1 MSLSRLALRTRIY
14 AGFSLLVLLGLA
26 LAVFGGWQL
35 LSIKDGVHRMS
46 KLSDGMVR
54 VLQTG
59 RALETVHRATHA
71 YIASG
76 SEEQLRIATDAAAK
90 ASELLQASAQAT
102 ASADRRRAYNDL
114 QTSLNEFQRKREA
127 LVQSTQTINADRSRL
142 FSGGDQLASA
152 AAKLVEAARASG
164 DASLIRG
171 AGEIEPAVLLVRIA
185 NWRFLATHDASGAA
199 TFKANAS
206 KASAAIAAFEQGEL
220 ANAIRPLLT
229 ATKTAL
235 ADYITAF
242 DSVSAQMLKRD
253 ELFEKQL
260 TPLFVDMQTTAAN
273 AQSSLDHDFE
283 QIRDAN
289 QETIDSTISL
299 QEIVGG
305 LALVIGV
312 LMAFLIA
319 RVIIGPV
326 AAMTEAMER
335 LATGDLRVEVPSRDS
350 SDEIGAMARAVEVF
364 KQNAFERQ
372 RLEDEKVQSE
382 KRSIQE
388 RYAALARLADTF
400 SGSVGGI
407 IDTVT
412 ATATELEAAAS
423 TLTRTAETT
432 HDLAGAVAGASEDAS
447 TNVQSV
453 ATAAEELFASVNEIG
468 RQVQQSTTIAAQ
480 AVKQAE
486 ATDARISD
494 LSQAA
499 SRIGDVV
506 QLITAIAE
514 QTNLLALNATIEAAR
529 AGESGRGFAVVA
541 QEVKTLAAQ
550 TQKATGD
557 IGAQITGMQAATQQS
572 VGAIKEISTT
582 ISRISEIASII
593 AAAVEEQ
600 SATTQEI
607 SRSIN
612 RASQSTGQVATKIG
626 EVNRGAS
633 ETGSASSQVLTSAR
647 SLANDGTR
655 LKVEVEKFLATVR
668 AG

>member
-1 MSLSRLALRTRIY
+1 MSLSGLALRTRIY
-14 AGFSLLVLLGLA
+14 GGFGLLVLLGLA
-26 LAVFGGWQL
+26 LAVFGCWQL
-35 LSIKDGVHRMS
+35 SSIKDGVHRMT

-54 VLQTG
+54 VLQIG
-59 RALETVHRATHA
+59 RAIETIHRAAIVYTA
-71 YIASG
+71 AGNEESLRDASN
-76 SEEQLRIATDAAAK
+76 AAAK
-90 ASELLQASAQAT
+90 AAELLQAAAQAT
-102 ASADRRRAYNDL
+102 TSSERRRAYNDL

-127 LVQSTQTINADRSRL
+127 LVQSTQAINTERSKL
-142 FSGGDQLASA
+142 FTGGDQLTSA
-152 AAKLVEAARASG
+152 TAKLAEAARASS
-164 DASLIRG
+164 DASVSRAAID
-171 AGEIEPAVLLVRIA
+171 IEPAVLLVRVA
-185 NWRFLATHDASGAA
+185 NWRFLATHDASGPA
-199 TFKANAS
+199 TFKANAA
-206 KASAAIAAFEQGEL
+206 KASAAVAALEQGEL
-220 ANAIRPLLT
+220 ANAIRPLLA

-235 ADYITAF
+235 ADYIAAF
-242 DSVSAQMLKRD
+242 DSVSTQMLKRD
-253 ELFEKQL
+253 ELFDKQL
-260 TPLFVDMQTTAAN
+260 APLLIDMRTTAAN
-273 AQSSLDHDFE
+273 AQSSLSHDFE

-289 QETIDSTISL
+289 DGAIESAIAL
-299 QEIVGG
+299 QEVAAG
-305 LALVIGV
+305 LALVIGG
-312 LMAFLIA
+312 LMAYLIA
-319 RVIIGPV
+319 RIIIGPV
-326 AAMTEAMER
+326 AAMTDAMQR
-335 LATGDLRVEVPSRDS
+335 LATGDARVEVPSRDN

-364 KQNAFERQ
+364 KQNVVERR
-372 RLEDEKVQSE
+372 RLEDEKAQNEV
-382 KRSIQE
+382 RSVQE
-388 RYAALARLADTF
+388 RYVALARLADTF

-407 IDTVT
+407 IETVS
-412 ATATELEAAAS
+412 ATELEAAAT

-486 ATDARISD
+486 ATDARIGD

-572 VGAIKEISTT
+572 VGAIKEIGTT

-593 AAAVEEQ
+593 AAAVEQQ

-647 SLANDGTR
+647 SLANEGNR

>member
-14 AGFSLLVLLGLA
+14 AGFSLLILLGLA
-26 LAVFGGWQL
+26 LTAFGGWQL
-35 LSIKDGVHRMS
+35 SSIQDGVRRMS

-54 VLQTG
+54 VSQIG
-59 RALETVHRATHA
+59 RALETIHRASLA
-71 YIASG
+71 YLATG
-76 SEEQLRIATDAAAK
+76 NEEQLRNASDAAAK
-90 ASELLQASAQAT
+90 ATELLQVAAQAT
-102 ASADRRRAYNDL
+102 TSPERRRAYNDL
-114 QTSLNEFQRKREA
+114 QTSLNEFQRKRET
-127 LVQSTQTINADRSRL
+127 LVQSTQTINADRSKL
-142 FSGGDQLASA
+142 SAGGDQLSSA
-152 AAKLVEAARASG
+152 TAKLVEAARASG
-164 DASLIRG
+164 DASLIR
-171 AGEIEPAVLLVRIA
+171 AASEIEPAVLLVRVA
-185 NWRFLATHDASGAA
+185 HWRFLTTHEPSGPA
-199 TFKANAS
+199 TFKSSAS
-206 KASAAIAAFEQGEL
+206 RASVAIAALEQAEL
-220 ANAIRPLLT
+220 ANAIRPLVA

-235 ADYITAF
+235 SDYITAF
-242 DSVSAQMLKRD
+242 DSVSTQMLKRD
-253 ELFEKQL
+253 ELFEKHL
-260 TPLFVDMQTTAAN
+260 APLLVDMQTTAAN
-273 AQSSLDHDFE
+273 AQSSLSHDFE
-283 QIRDAN
+283 QMRDAN
-289 QETIDSTISL
+289 DGVIDTTITL
-299 QEIVGG
+299 QEVAAG
-305 LALVIGV
+305 LVLVIGA

-335 LATGDLRVEVPSRDS
+335 LATGDIRVEVPSREH

-364 KQNAFERQ
+364 KQNAVERR
-372 RLEDEKVQSE
+372 RLEDEKAQNE
-382 KRSIQE
+382 ARSVQE
-388 RYAALARLADTF
+388 RYGALTRLADTF

-407 IDTVT
+407 IDTVS
-412 ATATELEAAAS
+412 ATATELEAAAT

-572 VGAIKEISTT
+572 VGAIKEIGTT

-593 AAAVEEQ
+593 AAAVEQQ

-647 SLANDGTR
+647 SLANEGNR

>member
-14 AGFSLLVLLGLA
+14 AGFSLLVLLGFVLA
-26 LAVFGGWQL
+26 TFGGWQL
-35 LSIKDGVHRMS
+35 SSIGDGVHGMS

-59 RALETVHRATHA
+59 RALETIHRATLA
-71 YIASG
+71 YIATG
-76 SEEQLRIATDAAAK
+76 SDEQLRTATEAATK
-90 ASELLQASAQAT
+90 AGELLQVSAQAT
-102 ASADRRRAYNDL
+102 GSSERRRAYNDL
-114 QTSLNEFQRKREA
+114 ETSLNEFQRKREA
-127 LVQSTQTINADRSRL
+127 LVQSTQTINAERSKL
-142 FSGGDQLASA
+142 FAGGDQLASA

-171 AGEIEPAVLLVRIA
+171 ANDIEPAVLLVRIA
-185 NWRFLATHDASGAA
+185 NWRFLATHDAGGPA
-199 TFKANAS
+199 TFRSNAG
-206 KASAAIAAFEQGEL
+206 KASAAIAAAEQGEVP
-220 ANAIRPLLT
+220 NAIRPLLA

-235 ADYITAF
+235 TDYIAAF
-242 DSVSAQMLKRD
+242 DSVSTQMLKRD

-260 TPLFVDMQTTAAN
+260 APLLVDMQTTAAN
-273 AQSSLDHDFE
+273 AQNSLNHDFE

-289 QETIDSTISL
+289 QDAIDSTITL
-299 QEIVGG
+299 QEIAGG
-305 LALVIGV
+305 FALVIGG

-335 LATGDLRVEVPSRDS
+335 LATGDTRVDVPSRDS

-364 KQNAFERQ
+364 KQNAVDRQ
-372 RLEDEKVQSE
+372 RLEDEQAQNEARSVQD
-382 KRSIQE
+382 

-407 IDTVT
+407 VETVT

-447 TNVQSV
+447 SNVQSV

-572 VGAIKEISTT
+572 VGAIKEIGTT

-647 SLANDGTR
+647 SLANEGSR

>member
-1 MSLSRLALRTRIY
+1 MSLSRLALRARIY
-14 AGFSLLVLLGLA
+14 AGISLLVLLGLA
-26 LAVFGGWQL
+26 LAVFGGWQFS
-35 LSIKDGVHRMS
+35 SIKDGVLKMS
-46 KLSDGMVR
+46 KLSSGMVR
-54 VLQTG
+54 VLQIG
-59 RALETVHRATHA
+59 GALETIHRATLG
-71 YIASG
+71 YIATG
-76 SEEQLRIATDAAAK
+76 SEEQLRTATDAATK
-90 ASELLQASAQAT
+90 ANELLQVSAQST

-114 QTSLNEFQRKREA
+114 QTSLNEFQRKREL
-127 LVQSTQTINADRSRL
+127 LVQSTQTITVERSKL
-142 FSGGDQLASA
+142 FAGGDQLANA

-164 DASLIRG
+164 DVSLIRA
-171 AGEIEPAVLLVRIA
+171 AGEIEPAVLLVRVA
-185 NWRFLATHDASGAA
+185 NWRFLATHDAGGAA
-199 TFKANAS
+199 TFKSNAG
-206 KASAAIAAFEQGEL
+206 KASAAVAALEQGEL
-220 ANAIRPLLT
+220 PNAIRPMLA
-229 ATKTAL
+229 ATKAAL
-235 ADYITAF
+235 ADYIAAF
-242 DSVSAQMLKRD
+242 DSVSGQMFKRD

-260 TPLFVDMQTTAAN
+260 SPLLIEMQTTAAN
-273 AQSSLDHDFE
+273 AQSSLNHDFE

-289 QETIDSTISL
+289 QDAIESTITL
-299 QEIVGG
+299 QEIAGG
-305 LALVIGV
+305 LALVIGG
-312 LMAFLIA
+312 LMAVLIS
-319 RVIIGPV
+319 RIIIGPV
-326 AAMTEAMER
+326 AAMTDAMER
-335 LATGDLRVEVPSRDS
+335 LATGDTRVEVPSRDG

-364 KQNAFERQ
+364 RQNAIERQ
-372 RLEDEKVQSE
+372 SLEDEKTHNEV
-382 KRSIQE
+382 RAVQE
-388 RYAALARLADTF
+388 RHSALTRLADTF

-407 IDTVT
+407 IDAVT

-572 VGAIKEISTT
+572 VGAIKEIGTT

-647 SLANDGTR
+647 SLANEGNR
-655 LKVEVEKFLATVR
+655 LKIEVDKFLATVR

>member
-1 MSLSRLALRTRIY
+1 MSLSRLALRPRIY
-14 AGFSLLVLLGLA
+14 AGFSVLVLLGLA
-26 LAVFGGWQL
+26 LAVSGGWQL
-35 LSIKDGVHRMS
+35 SSIKDGVHRMS

-54 VLQTG
+54 VLQIG
-59 RALETVHRATHA
+59 RALETVHRATLGYVA
-71 YIASG
+71 TG
-76 SEEQLRIATDAAAK
+76 SEEQLRTATDAATK
-90 ASELLQASAQAT
+90 ANELLQVCAQAT
-102 ASADRRRAYNDL
+102 TSSERRRAYNDL

-127 LVQSTQTINADRSRL
+127 LVQSTQTITADRSKL
-142 FSGGDQLASA
+142 FAGGDQLANA

-164 DASLIRG
+164 DAALVRG
-171 AGEIEPAVLLVRIA
+171 AGEIEPALLLVRVA

-199 TFKANAS
+199 TFKANAG
-206 KASAAIAAFEQGEL
+206 KATAAIATLEQGEL
-220 ANAIRPLLT
+220 ANAIRPLLA

-235 ADYITAF
+235 VDYIAAF
-242 DSVSAQMLKRD
+242 DSVSSQMLKRD

-260 TPLFVDMQTTAAN
+260 SPLLIDMQTTAAN
-273 AQSSLDHDFE
+273 AQNSLNHDFE

-289 QETIDSTISL
+289 QDAIESTITL
-299 QEIVGG
+299 QDIAGG
-305 LALVIGV
+305 LALVIGG

-319 RVIIGPV
+319 RAIIGPV
-326 AAMTEAMER
+326 AAMTDAMER
-335 LATGDLRVEVPSRDS
+335 LATGDTRVEVPSRDS

-364 KQNAFERQ
+364 KQNAVERQ
-372 RLEDEKVQSE
+372 RLEDEKAQNE
-382 KRSIQE
+382 ARSVEE
-388 RYAALARLADTF
+388 RYTALTRLADTF

-407 IDTVT
+407 IDAVT

-572 VGAIKEISTT
+572 VGAIKEIGTT

-647 SLANDGTR
+647 SLANKGNR
-655 LKVEVEKFLATVR
+655 LKVEVDKFLATVR

>member
-1 MSLSRLALRTRIY
+1 MSLSRLTLRTRIY
-14 AGFSLLVLLGLA
+14 GGFSLLVLLGLA

-35 LSIKDGVHRMS
+35 SLIKDGIHRMS

-59 RALETVHRATHA
+59 RALETVHRATLA

-76 SEEQLRIATDAAAK
+76 NEEQLRVATDAAAK
-90 ASELLQASAQAT
+90 AAELLQASAQAT

-114 QTSLNEFQRKREA
+114 QASLNEFQRKREA

-142 FSGGDQLASA
+142 FSGGDKLASA

-171 AGEIEPAVLLVRIA
+171 AGDIEPAVLLVRIA
-185 NWRFLATHDASGAA
+185 NWRFLATHDAGGTAN
-199 TFKANAS
+199 FKSNAS
-206 KASAAIAAFEQGEL
+206 KASAAIAALEQGEA
-220 ANAIRPLLT
+220 ANAVRPLLT

-235 ADYITAF
+235 ADYVTAF

-260 TPLFVDMQTTAAN
+260 APLLVDMQTTAAN
-273 AQSSLDHDFE
+273 AQNSLNHDFE
-283 QIRDAN
+283 QIRDSN
-289 QETIDSTISL
+289 QDAIDSTISL

-305 LALVIGV
+305 LALVVGV
-312 LMAFLIA
+312 LMAFVIA

-335 LATGDLRVEVPSRDS
+335 LATGDIRIEVPSRDS

-364 KQNAFERQ
+364 KQNAVDRQ
-372 RLEDEKVQSE
+372 RLEDEKVQNE

-388 RYAALARLADTF
+388 RYTALARLADTF

-572 VGAIKEISTT
+572 VGAIKEIGTT

-612 RASQSTGQVATKIG
+612 RASQSTGEVATKIG

-647 SLANDGTR
+647 SLANDGAR

>member
-1 MSLSRLALRTRIY
+1 MALSRLALRTRIY
-14 AGFSLLVLLGLA
+14 AGFSLLVLLSLA

-35 LSIKDGVHRMS
+35 VSIKDGVRRMS
-46 KLSDGMVR
+46 ALSDNVAH
-54 VLQTG
+54 VLEIG
-59 RALETVHRATHA
+59 AAFETIHRAAVGYMAT
-71 YIASG
+71 G
-76 SEEQLRIATDAAAK
+76 NDKQLSNATEAVAK
-90 ASELLQASAQAT
+90 ATELLQVAARAT
-102 ASADRRRAYNDL
+102 VSEERRRAYNDL
-114 QTSLNEFQRKREA
+114 ETSLGEFQRQRET
-127 LVQSTQTINADRSRL
+127 LTQSTQAINADRSKL
-142 FSGGDQLASA
+142 FSGGDQLSGA
-152 AAKLVEAARASG
+152 AAKLVDAARAGG
-164 DASLIRG
+164 DAAISHG
-171 AGEIEPAVLLVRIA
+171 AIDIETAVLLVRVA
-185 NWRFLATHDASGAA
+185 SWRFLATHDANGPA
-199 TFKANAS
+199 TFRTHAG
-206 KASAAIAAFEQGEL
+206 KASAAIAAIEQGEL
-220 ANAIRPLLT
+220 PNAMRLLVA

-235 ADYITAF
+235 TEYIATF
-242 DSVSAQMLKRD
+242 ESASTQILKRN
-253 ELFEKQL
+253 ELFEKQMV
-260 TPLFVDMQTTAAN
+260 PLLVDMQMSVAK
-273 AQSSLDHDFE
+273 AQGVLNHDFDQTRE
-283 QIRDAN
+283 ASDDAI
-289 QETIDSTISL
+289 EGTITL
-299 QEIVGG
+299 QEVAVGLG
-305 LALVIGV
+305 LVIGG
-312 LMAFLIA
+312 LIAFLVTRA
-319 RVIIGPV
+319 IIGPV

-335 LATGDLRVEVPSRDS
+335 LATGDTRVEVPSRDNT
-350 SDEIGAMARAVEVF
+350 DEIGAMARAVEVF
-364 KQNAFERQ
+364 KHNATERR
-372 RLEDEKVQSE
+372 RLEDENAQNE
-382 KRSIQE
+382 ARSVRE
-388 RYAALARLADTF
+388 RHAALGRLAETF

-407 IDTVT
+407 IEAVS

-572 VGAIKEISTT
+572 VGAIKEIGTT
-582 ISRISEIASII
+582 IGRISEIASII

-607 SRSIN
+607 SRSIH

-647 SLANDGTR
+647 SLANEGNR
-655 LKVEVEKFLATVR
+655 LKGEVEKFLATVR
-668 AG
+668 VG

>member
-1 MSLSRLALRTRIY
+1 MSLSGLALRTRIY
-14 AGFSLLVLLGLA
+14 GGFSLLVLLGLA
-26 LAVFGGWQL
+26 LAVFGCWQL
-35 LSIKDGVHRMS
+35 SSIKDGVHRMT

-54 VLQTG
+54 VLQIG
-59 RALETVHRATHA
+59 RAIETIHRAAIVYTA
-71 YIASG
+71 AGNEESLRDASN
-76 SEEQLRIATDAAAK
+76 AAAK
-90 ASELLQASAQAT
+90 AAELLQAAAQAT
-102 ASADRRRAYNDL
+102 ASSERRRAYNDL

-127 LVQSTQTINADRSRL
+127 LVQSTQAINTERSKL
-142 FSGGDQLASA
+142 FTGGDQLTSA
-152 AAKLVEAARASG
+152 TAKLVEAARASS
-164 DASLIRG
+164 DAVSRAAID
-171 AGEIEPAVLLVRIA
+171 IEPAVLLVRVA
-185 NWRFLATHDASGAA
+185 NWRFLATHDASGPA
-199 TFKANAS
+199 TFKANAA
-206 KASAAIAAFEQGEL
+206 KASAAVAALEQGEL
-220 ANAIRPLLT
+220 ANAIRPLLA

-235 ADYITAF
+235 ADYIAAF
-242 DSVSAQMLKRD
+242 DSVSTQMLKRD
-253 ELFEKQL
+253 ELFDKQL
-260 TPLFVDMQTTAAN
+260 APLLIDMRTTAAN
-273 AQSSLDHDFE
+273 AQSSLSHDFE

-289 QETIDSTISL
+289 DGAIESAIAL
-299 QEIVGG
+299 QEVAAG
-305 LALVIGV
+305 LALVIGG

-319 RVIIGPV
+319 RIIIGPV
-326 AAMTEAMER
+326 AAMTDAMQR
-335 LATGDLRVEVPSRDS
+335 LATGDARVEVPSRDN

-364 KQNAFERQ
+364 KQNVVERR
-372 RLEDEKVQSE
+372 RLEDEKAQNEV
-382 KRSIQE
+382 RSVQE
-388 RYAALARLADTF
+388 RYVALARLADTF

-407 IDTVT
+407 IETVS
-412 ATATELEAAAS
+412 ATATELEAAAT

-486 ATDARISD
+486 ATDARIGD

-572 VGAIKEISTT
+572 VGAIKEIGTT

-593 AAAVEEQ
+593 AAAVEQQ

-647 SLANDGTR
+647 SLANEGNR

>member
-1 MSLSRLALRTRIY
+1 MSLSRLALRARIY
-14 AGFSLLVLLGLA
+14 AGFSLLVLLGIA
-26 LAVFGGWQL
+26 LAFFGVWQMF
-35 LSIKDGVHRMS
+35 SIKDGVYRMS

-54 VLQTG
+54 VLQIG
-59 RALETVHRATHA
+59 RALETVHRATLG
-71 YIASG
+71 YVTSG
-76 SEEQLRIATDAAAK
+76 SEEQLRTATDAATK
-90 ASELLQASAQAT
+90 AYELLQAAAQAT
-102 ASADRRRAYNDL
+102 GSAERRRAYNDL

-127 LVQSTQTINADRSRL
+127 LVQSTQTISTDRSKL
-142 FSGGDQLASA
+142 FTGGDQLANA
-152 AAKLVEAARASG
+152 AARLVEAARASG
-164 DASLIRG
+164 EASLVRG
-171 AGEIEPAVLLVRIA
+171 AGEIEPAVLLVRVA
-185 NWRFLATHDASGAA
+185 NWRFLATHDASGAT
-199 TFKANAS
+199 TFKSSAG
-206 KASAAIAAFEQGEL
+206 KASAAIAALEQGEL
-220 ANAIRPLLT
+220 PNAIRPLLA

-235 ADYITAF
+235 VDYIAAF
-242 DSVSAQMLKRD
+242 DSVSSQMLKRD

-260 TPLFVDMQTTAAN
+260 SPLLIDMQTTAAN
-273 AQSSLDHDFE
+273 AQNSLNHDFE

-289 QETIDSTISL
+289 QDAIESTITL
-299 QEIVGG
+299 QEIAGG
-305 LALVIGV
+305 LALVIGG

-326 AAMTEAMER
+326 AAMTDAMER
-335 LATGDLRVEVPSRDS
+335 LATGDTRVEVPSRDS

-364 KQNAFERQ
+364 RQHAIERQ
-372 RLEDEKVQSE
+372 RLEDEKAQNE
-382 KRSIQE
+382 ARSVQE
-388 RYAALARLADTF
+388 RYAALTRLADTF

-612 RASQSTGQVATKIG
+612 RASQSTSQVATKIG

-647 SLANDGTR
+647 SLANEGNR
-655 LKVEVEKFLATVR
+655 LKVEVDKFLATVR
-668 AG
+668 TG

>member
-1 MSLSRLALRTRIY
+1 
-14 AGFSLLVLLGLA
+14 
-26 LAVFGGWQL
+26 
-35 LSIKDGVHRMS
+35 
-46 KLSDGMVR
+46 
-54 VLQTG
+54 
-59 RALETVHRATHA
+59 
-71 YIASG
+71 
-76 SEEQLRIATDAAAK
+76 
-90 ASELLQASAQAT
+90 
-102 ASADRRRAYNDL
+102 
-114 QTSLNEFQRKREA
+114 
-127 LVQSTQTINADRSRL
+127 
-142 FSGGDQLASA
+142 
-152 AAKLVEAARASG
+152 
-164 DASLIRG
+164 
-171 AGEIEPAVLLVRIA
+171 
-185 NWRFLATHDASGAA
+185 
-199 TFKANAS
+199 
-206 KASAAIAAFEQGEL
+206 
-220 ANAIRPLLT
+220 
-229 ATKTAL
+229 
-235 ADYITAF
+235 
-242 DSVSAQMLKRD
+242 MLKRD
-253 ELFEKQL
+253 ELFDKQL
-260 TPLFVDMQTTAAN
+260 APLLIDMRTTAAN
-273 AQSSLDHDFE
+273 AQSSLSHDFE

-289 QETIDSTISL
+289 DGAIESAIAL
-299 QEIVGG
+299 QEVAAG
-305 LALVIGV
+305 LALVIGG
-312 LMAFLIA
+312 LMAYLIA
-319 RVIIGPV
+319 RIIIGPV
-326 AAMTEAMER
+326 AAMTDAMQR
-335 LATGDLRVEVPSRDS
+335 LATGDARVEVPSRDN

-364 KQNAFERQ
+364 KQNVVERR
-372 RLEDEKVQSE
+372 RLEDEKAQNEV
-382 KRSIQE
+382 RSVQE
-388 RYAALARLADTF
+388 RYVALARLADTF

-407 IDTVT
+407 IETVS
-412 ATATELEAAAS
+412 ATATELEAAAT

-486 ATDARISD
+486 ATDARIGD

-572 VGAIKEISTT
+572 VGAIKEIGTT

-593 AAAVEEQ
+593 AAAVEQQ

-647 SLANDGTR
+647 SLANEGNR

>member
-1 MSLSRLALRTRIY
+1 MSLSRLALRARIY
-14 AGFSLLVLLGLA
+14 AGFSLLVLLGIA
-26 LAVFGGWQL
+26 LAFFGVWQL
-35 LSIKDGVHRMS
+35 FSIKDSVYRMS

-54 VLQTG
+54 VLQIG
-59 RALETVHRATHA
+59 RALETVHRATLG
-71 YIASG
+71 YVTSG
-76 SEEQLRIATDAAAK
+76 SEEQLRTATDAATK
-90 ASELLQASAQAT
+90 AYELLQAAAQAT
-102 ASADRRRAYNDL
+102 GSAERRRAYNDL

-127 LVQSTQTINADRSRL
+127 LVQSTQTISTDRSKL
-142 FSGGDQLASA
+142 FTGGDQLANA
-152 AAKLVEAARASG
+152 AARLVEAARASG
-164 DASLIRG
+164 EASLVRG
-171 AGEIEPAVLLVRIA
+171 AGEIEPAVLLVRVA
-185 NWRFLATHDASGAA
+185 NWRFLATHDASGAT
-199 TFKANAS
+199 TFKSSAG
-206 KASAAIAAFEQGEL
+206 KASAAIAALEQGEL
-220 ANAIRPLLT
+220 PNAIRPLLA

-235 ADYITAF
+235 VDYIAAF
-242 DSVSAQMLKRD
+242 DSVSSQMLKRD

-260 TPLFVDMQTTAAN
+260 SPLLIDMQTTAAN
-273 AQSSLDHDFE
+273 AQNSLNHDFE

-289 QETIDSTISL
+289 QDAIESTITL
-299 QEIVGG
+299 QEIAGG
-305 LALVIGV
+305 LALVIGG

-326 AAMTEAMER
+326 AAMTDAMER
-335 LATGDLRVEVPSRDS
+335 LATGDTRVEVPSRDS

-364 KQNAFERQ
+364 RQHAIERQ
-372 RLEDEKVQSE
+372 RLEDEKAQNEARSVQD
-382 KRSIQE
+382 
-388 RYAALARLADTF
+388 RYAALTRLADTF

-612 RASQSTGQVATKIG
+612 RASQSTSQVATKIG

-647 SLANDGTR
+647 SLANEGNR
-655 LKVEVEKFLATVR
+655 LKVEVDKFLATVR

>member
-14 AGFSLLVLLGLA
+14 GGFSVLVLLGLA
-26 LAVFGGWQL
+26 LAVFGCWQL
-35 LSIKDGVHRMS
+35 SSIKGGVHRMT

-54 VLQTG
+54 VLQIG
-59 RALETVHRATHA
+59 RAIETIHRAAVA
-71 YIASG
+71 YIVAGNEEPLRDASN
-76 SEEQLRIATDAAAK
+76 AAAK
-90 ASELLQASAQAT
+90 AAELLQAAAQAT
-102 ASADRRRAYNDL
+102 TSSDRRRAYNEL

-127 LVQSTQTINADRSRL
+127 LVQSTQAITTERSKL
-142 FSGGDQLASA
+142 VTGGDQLTSA
-152 AAKLVEAARASG
+152 TTKLVEAARASG
-164 DASLIRG
+164 DASVSRTAID
-171 AGEIEPAVLLVRIA
+171 IEPAVLLVRVA
-185 NWRFLATHDASGAA
+185 NWRFLATHDASGPA
-199 TFKANAS
+199 TFKANAA
-206 KASAAIAAFEQGEL
+206 KASAAITALEQGEL
-220 ANAIRPLLT
+220 ANAIRPLLA

-235 ADYITAF
+235 ADYAAAF
-242 DSVSAQMLKRD
+242 DSISTQMLKRD
-253 ELFEKQL
+253 ELFDKQL
-260 TPLFVDMQTTAAN
+260 APLLVDMQTTAAN
-273 AQSSLDHDFE
+273 AQSSLNQDFE

-289 QETIDSTISL
+289 DGAIESTIAL
-299 QEIVGG
+299 QEVAAG
-305 LALVIGV
+305 LALVIGA

-319 RVIIGPV
+319 RIIIGPV
-326 AAMTEAMER
+326 AAMTEAMQR
-335 LATGDLRVEVPSRDS
+335 LAAGDIRVEVPSRDN
-350 SDEIGAMARAVEVF
+350 SDEIGAMAQAVEVF
-364 KQNAFERQ
+364 KQNVVERR
-372 RLEDEKVQSE
+372 RLEDEKAQNEV
-382 KRSIQE
+382 RSVQE
-388 RYAALARLADTF
+388 RYVALARLADTF

-407 IDTVT
+407 IETVS
-412 ATATELEAAAS
+412 ATATELEAAAT

-572 VGAIKEISTT
+572 VGAIKEIGTT
-582 ISRISEIASII
+582 ISQISEIASII
-593 AAAVEEQ
+593 AAAVEQQ

-647 SLANDGTR
+647 SLANEGNR
-655 LKVEVEKFLATVR
+655 LKVEVEKFLTTVR

>member
-289 QETIDSTISL
+289 QEAIDSTISL

-388 RYAALARLADTF
+388 RYGALARLADTF

>member
-1 MSLSRLALRTRIY
+1 
-14 AGFSLLVLLGLA
+14 
-26 LAVFGGWQL
+26 
-35 LSIKDGVHRMS
+35 
-46 KLSDGMVR
+46 
-54 VLQTG
+54 
-59 RALETVHRATHA
+59 
-71 YIASG
+71 
-76 SEEQLRIATDAAAK
+76 
-90 ASELLQASAQAT
+90 
-102 ASADRRRAYNDL
+102 
-114 QTSLNEFQRKREA
+114 
-127 LVQSTQTINADRSRL
+127 
-142 FSGGDQLASA
+142 
-152 AAKLVEAARASG
+152 
-164 DASLIRG
+164 
-171 AGEIEPAVLLVRIA
+171 
-185 NWRFLATHDASGAA
+185 
-199 TFKANAS
+199 
-206 KASAAIAAFEQGEL
+206 
-220 ANAIRPLLT
+220 
-229 ATKTAL
+229 
-235 ADYITAF
+235 
-242 DSVSAQMLKRD
+242 
-253 ELFEKQL
+253 
-260 TPLFVDMQTTAAN
+260 
-273 AQSSLDHDFE
+273 
-283 QIRDAN
+283 
-289 QETIDSTISL
+289 
-299 QEIVGG
+299 
-305 LALVIGV
+305 

-319 RVIIGPV
+319 RMIIGPV
-326 AAMTEAMER
+326 AAMTEAMQR
-335 LATGDLRVEVPSRDS
+335 LATGDIRVEVPSRDN
-350 SDEIGAMARAVEVF
+350 SDEIGAMAQAVEVF
-364 KQNAFERQ
+364 KQNVVERR
-372 RLEDEKVQSE
+372 RLEDEKAQNEV
-382 KRSIQE
+382 RSVQE
-388 RYAALARLADTF
+388 RYVALARLADTF

-407 IDTVT
+407 IETVS
-412 ATATELEAAAS
+412 ATATELEAAAT

-468 RQVQQSTTIAAQ
+468 RQVQQSTNIAAQ

-572 VGAIKEISTT
+572 VGAIKEIGTT

-593 AAAVEEQ
+593 AAAVEQQ

-612 RASQSTGQVATKIG
+612 QASQSTGQVATKIG

-633 ETGSASSQVLTSAR
+633 ETGSASSQVLTSAQ
-647 SLANDGTR
+647 SLANEGNR

>member
-1 MSLSRLALRTRIY
+1 MSLSRLALRARIY
-14 AGFSLLVLLGLA
+14 AGFSLLVLLGIA
-26 LAVFGGWQL
+26 LAFFGVWQL
-35 LSIKDGVHRMS
+35 FSIKDGVYRMS

-54 VLQTG
+54 VLQIG
-59 RALETVHRATHA
+59 RALETVHRATLG
-71 YIASG
+71 YVTSG
-76 SEEQLRIATDAAAK
+76 SEEQLRTATDAATK
-90 ASELLQASAQAT
+90 AYELLQAAAQAT
-102 ASADRRRAYNDL
+102 GSAERRRAYNDL

-127 LVQSTQTINADRSRL
+127 LVQSTQTISTDRSKL
-142 FSGGDQLASA
+142 FTGGDQLANA

-164 DASLIRG
+164 EASLVRG
-171 AGEIEPAVLLVRIA
+171 AGEIEPAVLLVRVA
-185 NWRFLATHDASGAA
+185 NWRFLATHDASGAT
-199 TFKANAS
+199 TFKSSAG
-206 KASAAIAAFEQGEL
+206 KASAAIAALEQGEL
-220 ANAIRPLLT
+220 PNAIRPLLA

-235 ADYITAF
+235 VDYIAAF
-242 DSVSAQMLKRD
+242 DSVSSQMLKRD

-260 TPLFVDMQTTAAN
+260 SPLLVDMQTTAAN
-273 AQSSLDHDFE
+273 AQNSLNHDFE

-289 QETIDSTISL
+289 QDAIESTITL
-299 QEIVGG
+299 QEIAGG
-305 LALVIGV
+305 LALVIGG

-326 AAMTEAMER
+326 AAMTDAMER
-335 LATGDLRVEVPSRDS
+335 LATGDTRVEVPSRDS

-364 KQNAFERQ
+364 RQHAIERQ
-372 RLEDEKVQSE
+372 RLEDEKAQNEV
-382 KRSIQE
+382 RSVQE
-388 RYAALARLADTF
+388 RYAALTRLADTF

-612 RASQSTGQVATKIG
+612 RASQSTSQVATKIG

-647 SLANDGTR
+647 SLANEGNR
-655 LKVEVEKFLATVR
+655 LKVEVDKFLATVR
-668 AG
+668 TG